1 MINQI
6 DECFKMRGSSGDQG
20 AGTVR
25 VDGVLVR
32 PGADTVRLGRRSK
45 VVVLMEVNTE
55 VWD

>member
-20 AGTVR
+20 TRMVR
-25 VDGVLVR
+25 VDSVLVW
-32 PGADTVRLGRRSK
+32 PGSRHSKAWSK
-45 VVVLMEVNTE
+45 VVALMEVNIE